1 MFLMKK
7 IILATLVSMF
17 TLILAY
23 LTYYDSASAS
33 ELKHIEQENDVTI
46 GVYGMNTD
54 NGKVYK
60 HNADERFAFASTYKA
75 IASGILLNNMPNGK
89 LNKKIKIN
97 EQDIVAYSPVT
108 EKYIGKTMSLKSL
121 VQASMLQSDN
131 TANNKIINEIG
142 GIEGF
147 NNELKSLGDYISKP
161 QRLEPDLNDY
171 DPTKIADTTTPRA
184 AATTLHKLLASKQ
197 MDKDNQAL
205 LKQVMIENETGDS
218 LIKAGVPKEY
228 TVGDKSGQALTY
240 GTRNDLAFI
249 YTDKHRK
256 PIILA
261 VYTKQDQKNA
271 KPDDKIIAA
280 AAKEAIKKLK

>member
-1 MFLMKK
+1 MKK
-7 IILATLVSMF
+7 IILVTLVSMF

-23 LTYYDSASAS
+23 LTHYDSASAS

-60 HNADERFAFASTYKA
+60 HNADERSAFASTYKA

>member
-7 IILATLVSMF
+7 IILVTLVSMF

-23 LTYYDSASAS
+23 LTHYDSASAS

>member
-1 MFLMKK
+1 
-7 IILATLVSMF
+7 MF

-23 LTYYDSASAS
+23 LTHYDSASAS

-46 GVYGMNTD
+46 GVYGMNTH

>member
-1 MFLMKK
+1 MVLMKK
-7 IILATLVSMF
+7 IFLATLVSMF
-17 TLILAY
+17 ILILAH
-23 LTYYDSASAS
+23 LTYYNSASAS

-60 HNADERFAFASTYKA
+60 HNPDERFAFASTYKA
-75 IASGILLNNMPNGK
+75 IASGILLNNVPNDK

-108 EKYIGKTMSLKSL
+108 EKYIGKTISLKSL

-131 TANNKIINEIG
+131 TANNKIIQEIG
-142 GIEGF
+142 DIEGF
-147 NNELKSLGDYISKP
+147 NNELKGLGDYISKP

-184 AATTLHKLLASKQ
+184 AATTLHKLLVSNQ

-218 LIKAGVPKEY
+218 LIKAGVSKQY
-228 TVGDKSGQALTY
+228 IVGDKSGQGLTY

-280 AAKEAIKKLK
+280 AAEEAIKKLN

>member
-7 IILATLVSMF
+7 IVLAIMASLFTVILTH
-17 TLILAY
+17 
-23 LTYYDSASAS
+23 LTHNNVASAS
-33 ELKHIEQENDVTI
+33 EIEHIEQENNVTI

-54 NGKVYK
+54 NGKVYQHK
-60 HNADERFAFASTYKA
+60 AEERFAFASTYKA
-75 IASGILLNNMPNGK
+75 IASGILLNNTPNNK

-147 NNELKSLGDYISKP
+147 NKELKSLGDYISKP

-171 DPTKIADTTTPRA
+171 DPTKIADTTTPKA
-184 AATTLHKLLASKQ
+184 AATSLNKLLTSKQ
-197 MDKDNQAL
+197 MDKENQAL

-218 LIKAGVPKEY
+218 LIKAGVPKHY
-228 TVGDKSGQALTY
+228 TVGDKSGQGLTY

-249 YTDKHRK
+249 YTDKHAK

-280 AAKEAIKKLK
+280 AAEEAIKKLK

>member
-7 IILATLVSMF
+7 IILVTLVSMF

-23 LTYYDSASAS
+23 LTHYDSASAS

-184 AATTLHKLLASKQ
+184 AETTLHKLLASKQ

>member
-23 LTYYDSASAS
+23 LTHYDSASAS

-147 NNELKSLGDYISKP
+147 NNELKTLGDYISKP

>member
-23 LTYYDSASAS
+23 LTHYDSASAS

-108 EKYIGKTMSLKSL
+108 EKYVGKTMSLKSL

>member
-1 MFLMKK
+1 MKK
-7 IILATLVSMF
+7 LTIAIMVSLFTVILAH
-17 TLILAY
+17 
-23 LTYYDSASAS
+23 LTHNNVASAS
-33 ELKHIEQENDVTI
+33 EIEHIEQEKNVTI

-54 NGKVYK
+54 NGKVYQ

-75 IASGILLNNMPNGK
+75 IASGILLNNTPNNK

-147 NNELKSLGDYISKP
+147 NKELKSLGDYISKL

-171 DPTKIADTTTPRA
+171 DPTKIADTTTPKA
-184 AATTLHKLLASKQ
+184 AATNLNKLLTSKQ
-197 MDKDNQAL
+197 MDKGNKTL

-218 LIKAGVPKEY
+218 LIKAGVPKHY
-228 TVGDKSGQALTY
+228 TVGDKSGQGLTY

-249 YTDKHRK
+249 YKDKQTK

-280 AAKEAIKKLK
+280 AAEEAIKKLK

>member
-23 LTYYDSASAS
+23 LTHYDSASAS

-108 EKYIGKTMSLKSL
+108 EKYVGKTMSLKSL

-147 NNELKSLGDYISKP
+147 NNELKTLGDYISKP

>member
-7 IILATLVSMF
+7 IILVTLVSMF

-23 LTYYDSASAS
+23 LTHYDSASAS

-161 QRLEPDLNDY
+161 KRLEPDLNDY

>member
-1 MFLMKK
+1 MKK
-7 IILATLVSMF
+7 IFLATLVSMF
-17 TLILAY
+17 TLILAH
-23 LTYYDSASAS
+23 LTHYNSASAS

-60 HNADERFAFASTYKA
+60 HNSDERFAFASTYKA
-75 IASGILLNNMPNGK
+75 IASGILLNNVPNSK

-97 EQDIVAYSPVT
+97 ERDIVAYSPVT

-131 TANNKIINEIG
+131 TANNKIIDEIG
-142 GIEGF
+142 GLEGF
-147 NNELKSLGDYISKP
+147 NNELQGLGDYISKP

-184 AATTLHKLLASKQ
+184 AATTLHKLLASNQ

-218 LIKAGVPKEY
+218 LIKAGVPKKY
-228 TVGDKSGQALTY
+228 IVGDKSGQGLTY

-280 AAKEAIKKLK
+280 AAEEAIKKLK

>member
-7 IILATLVSMF
+7 IILVTLVSMF

-23 LTYYDSASAS
+23 LTHYDSASAS

-108 EKYIGKTMSLKSL
+108 EKYVGKTMSLKSL

-218 LIKAGVPKEY
+218 LIKAGVPKKY
-228 TVGDKSGQALTY
+228 IVGDKSGQGLTY

-280 AAKEAIKKLK
+280 AAEEAIKKLK

>member
-7 IILATLVSMF
+7 IVLATLVSMF

-23 LTYYDSASAS
+23 LTHYDSASAS

-97 EQDIVAYSPVT
+97 EQDMVAYSPVT

-147 NNELKSLGDYISKP
+147 NNELKGLGDYISKP

-184 AATTLHKLLASKQ
+184 AATTLHKLLASNQ

-218 LIKAGVPKEY
+218 LIKAGVPKAY
-228 TVGDKSGQALTY
+228 TVGDKSGQGLTY

>member
-1 MFLMKK
+1 MKK
-7 IILATLVSMF
+7 IILVTLVSMF

-23 LTYYDSASAS
+23 LTHYDSASAS